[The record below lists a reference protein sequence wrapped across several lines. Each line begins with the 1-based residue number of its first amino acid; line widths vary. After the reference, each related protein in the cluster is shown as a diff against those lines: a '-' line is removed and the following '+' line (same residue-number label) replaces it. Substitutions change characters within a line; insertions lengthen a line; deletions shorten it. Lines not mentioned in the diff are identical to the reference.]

1 MVGIGMGNLR
11 CFKSYDVRGVLGDD
25 IDEDLAYQIG
35 RGFARVLQPGMVV
48 TGRDIRESSPAL
60 QAALMAGLQDE
71 GVAVIDLG
79 LCGTEEVYFATDHYG
94 AGGGL
99 MVTASHNPIN
109 YNGIKMVREGA
120 RPISADTG
128 LNAIRDLVA
137 QAGFGPAVA
146 EPGAL
151 RRENPR
157 DVYADRVV
165 SYLDVTATRPL
176 RIVVNAGNGVAGPAF
191 DAIEERLAAI
201 GAPFEFVRMHHAPDS
216 HFPNGIP
223 NPLLVEN
230 QPATAHA
237 VRVAGA
243 DMGVAWDGDF
253 DRCFFFDETGAFID
267 GEYVVAL
274 LAQAFLGKEPG
285 AKIVHD
291 PRVIWNTV
299 DVVTRGG
306 GVAVPCQTGHAHLK
320 AKMRAVDAVYG
331 GEMSAHHYFRAF
343 MYCDSGMIPWI
354 LVAERMG
361 QTGKS
366 LSSLVAE
373 MRERFPS
380 SGEINFVIADKAAV
394 IARFEATY
402 IPLAVTVDRLDGI
415 SLEMGDWRVNLRSS
429 NTENLLR
436 LNVETKGD
444 RTLLDAKVAEIT
456 ALITRDA

>member
-1 MVGIGMGNLR
+1 MGRLS
-11 CFKSYDVRGVLGDD
+11 CFKSYDIRGRLGEEL
-25 IDEDLAYQIG
+25 DEPLAYLIG
-35 RGFARVLQPGMVV
+35 RGFARVLNPGMVV
-48 TGRDIRESSPAL
+48 IGRDGRESSPAL

-71 GVAVIDLG
+71 GVDVIDLG
-79 LCGTEEVYFATDHYG
+79 LCGTEEVYFATDHFG

-109 YNGIKMVREGA
+109 YNGIKMVRDGA
-120 RPISADTG
+120 RPISAETG
-128 LNAIRDLVA
+128 LNAIRDLV
-137 QAGFGPAVA
+137 GLDDFGPVRG
-146 EPGAL
+146 PGAL

-165 SYLDVTATRPL
+165 SYLDVAVLRPL
-176 RIVVNAGNGVAGPAF
+176 RILVNAGNGVAGPAF
-191 DAIEERLAAI
+191 DAIEERLLAI
-201 GAPFEFVRMHHAPDS
+201 GAPFEFVRMHHEPDS

-223 NPLLVEN
+223 NPLLREN

-237 VRVAGA
+237 VLVSGA

-291 PRVIWNTV
+291 PRVIWNTL
-299 DVVTRGG
+299 DVVSRGG
-306 GVAVPCQTGHAHLK
+306 GVAVACQTGHAHLK
-320 AKMRAVDAVYG
+320 AKMREVDAVYG

-366 LSSLVAE
+366 LSALVAE
-373 MRERFPS
+373 MQARFPS
-380 SGEINFVIADKAAV
+380 SGEINFVVADPATAV
-394 IARFEATY
+394 ARFEAAY
-402 IPLAVTVDRLDGI
+402 VRDALAVDRMDGVSLD
-415 SLEMGDWRVNLRSS
+415 MGDWRVNVRMS
-429 NTENLLR
+429 NTEALLR

-444 RTLLDAKVAEIT
+444 TDLLAAKVAEVSAVLT
-456 ALITRDA
+456 A